1 MSRMGQI
8 KLAGWLSIPLCI
20 AIIYVIHSFPQMFPY
35 HGIWQIVIAG
45 VALNTIVHARG
56 QFYERFREIM
66 TKTTCSI
73 FFFHFFFFQL

>member
-8 KLAGWLSIPLCI
+8 ILAGWLSIPLCI

-45 VALNTIVHARG
+45 VALNTIVHLTITIPRWEKDNE
-56 QFYERFREIM
+56 QSRQD
-66 TKTTCSI
+66 CSN
-73 FFFHFFFFQL
+73 HNQ